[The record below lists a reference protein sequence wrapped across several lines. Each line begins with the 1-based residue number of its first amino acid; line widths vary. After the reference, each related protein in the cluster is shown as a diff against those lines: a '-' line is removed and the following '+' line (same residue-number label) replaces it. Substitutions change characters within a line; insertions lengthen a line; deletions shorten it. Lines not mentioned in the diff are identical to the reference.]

1 VFPAESSI
9 GGASSSPSGRAGASD
24 RAARASDPPR
34 RVVVVDDHPLWR
46 DALSRDLDA
55 AGLPVV
61 GTAGSV
67 AQALRVVAATRPDI
81 VVLDLSLPDG
91 SGVEVIRALLAPGSS
106 SGPAGSGSAGSG
118 PAGSESAGSGSAGSG
133 SAGSESAG
141 SEFAGSGFA
150 GSVLVVS
157 ASGEQADVLNA
168 VKSGASG
175 YLVKSA
181 RPEELVDAVRRTA
194 AGEAVFSAGLAA
206 LVLGEMSRAA
216 REPRQVRSAAPPL
229 TAREVEVLRLVAK
242 GLTARDAA
250 DRLGVSPRTVQNHVH
265 NVLGKLQLR
274 NRVELARYAVRE
286 GYDDPT

>member
-1 VFPAESSI
+1 M
-9 GGASSSPSGRAGASD
+9 
-24 RAARASDPPR
+24 
-34 RVVVVDDHPLWR
+34 VVVDDHPLWR

-55 AGLPVV
+55 SGFRVV

-91 SGVEVIRALLAPGSS
+91 SGVEVIRGLRAQ
-106 SGPAGSGSAGSG
+106 AGAT
-118 PAGSESAGSGSAGSG
+118 
-133 SAGSESAG
+133 
-141 SEFAGSGFA
+141 GFR

-157 ASGEQADVLNA
+157 ASGEQADVLTA

-194 AGEAVFSAGLAA
+194 AGEPVFSAGLAA

-216 REPRQVRSAAPPL
+216 REPSPAPGRSAAAPRL

-265 NVLGKLQLR
+265 NVLSKLQLR
-274 NRVELARYAVRE
+274 NRVELARFAVRE
-286 GYDDPT
+286 GYDDPS

>member
-1 VFPAESSI
+1 
-9 GGASSSPSGRAGASD
+9 
-24 RAARASDPPR
+24 
-34 RVVVVDDHPLWR
+34 VVVDDHPLWR

-106 SGPAGSGSAGSG
+106 SGPAGS
-118 PAGSESAGSGSAGSG
+118 ESAGSGSAGSG
-133 SAGSESAG
+133 SAGSEFAGSGSAG

>member
-1 VFPAESSI
+1 VSPDESARTVASPA
-9 GGASSSPSGRAGASD
+9 GPGL
-24 RAARASDPPR
+24 AARPGPPARSGLAGRSSLAARSGPLAEAAPPPR

-55 AGLPVV
+55 AGFQVV

-67 AQALRVVAATRPDI
+67 AQALRVAAATRPDI

-91 SGVEVIRALLAPGSS
+91 SGVEVIHGLLAPGSRT
-106 SGPAGSGSAGSG
+106 
-118 PAGSESAGSGSAGSG
+118 
-133 SAGSESAG
+133 
-141 SEFAGSGFA
+141 GFD

-157 ASGEQADVLNA
+157 ASGEQADVLTA
-168 VKSGASG
+168 VRSGASG

-194 AGEAVFSAGLAA
+194 AGEPVFSAGLAA

-216 REPRQVRSAAPPL
+216 REPSPAPPAADRL

-286 GYDDPT
+286 GYDDPS

>member
-1 VFPAESSI
+1 M
-9 GGASSSPSGRAGASD
+9 SPDD
-24 RAARASDPPR
+24 RPPRPAARGHAAGQPP

-46 DALSRDLDA
+46 DALARDLDQ

-91 SGVEVIRALLAPGSS
+91 SGVEAIRALHG
-106 SGPAGSGSAGSG
+106 GD
-118 PAGSESAGSGSAGSG
+118 
-133 SAGSESAG
+133 
-141 SEFAGSGFA
+141 SGFT

-157 ASGEQADVLNA
+157 ASGEQADVLAA

-194 AGEAVFSAGLAA
+194 DGIPVFGAGLAA
-206 LVLGEMSRAA
+206 LVLGDMSRAA
-216 REPRQVRSAAPPL
+216 RRPAEPGRPSL
-229 TAREVEVLRLVAK
+229 TAREIEVLRLVAK
-242 GLTARDAA
+242 GLSAKDAA
-250 DRLGVSPRTVQNHVH
+250 ARLGVSPRTVQNHVH
-265 NVLGKLQLR
+265 NVLGKLRLR
-274 NRVELARYAVRE
+274 NRVELARFAVRA
-286 GYDDPT
+286 GYDEIGDGPPPAGQR

>member
-1 VFPAESSI
+1 MCPAEPF
-9 GGASSSPSGRAGASD
+9 GTGASPAGSGPPADDTAER
-24 RAARASDPPR
+24 PR

-55 AGLPVV
+55 AGLQVV

-91 SGVEVIRALLAPGSS
+91 SGVEVIQGLLA
-106 SGPAGSGSAGSG
+106 SGGAT
-118 PAGSESAGSGSAGSG
+118 
-133 SAGSESAG
+133 
-141 SEFAGSGFA
+141 GFR

-157 ASGEQADVLNA
+157 ASGEQADVLTA
-168 VKSGASG
+168 VKTGASG

-181 RPEELVDAVRRTA
+181 RPEELIDAVRRTA

-216 REPRQVRSAAPPL
+216 REPAPARHASPRL

-274 NRVELARYAVRE
+274 NRVELARYAVLE

>member
-1 VFPAESSI
+1 MYPDDGQLGRSPRPDPVPPA
-9 GGASSSPSGRAGASD
+9 R
-24 RAARASDPPR
+24 PP

-46 DALSRDLDA
+46 DALARDLDQ

-91 SGVEVIRALLAPGSS
+91 SGVEVIRGLLDKDRAT
-106 SGPAGSGSAGSG
+106 
-118 PAGSESAGSGSAGSG
+118 
-133 SAGSESAG
+133 
-141 SEFAGSGFA
+141 GFA
-150 GSVLVVS
+150 GAVLVVS
-157 ASGEQADVLNA
+157 ASGEQADVLAA

-194 AGEAVFSAGLAA
+194 AGVPVFGAGLAA

-216 REPRQVRSAAPPL
+216 RRPETPTTPSL
-229 TAREVEVLRLVAK
+229 TAREIEVLRLVAK
-242 GLTARDAA
+242 GLSAKDAA
-250 DRLGVSPRTVQNHVH
+250 ARLGVSPRTVQNHVH

-274 NRVELARYAVRE
+274 NRVELTRFAVRA
-286 GYDDPT
+286 GYDEIDDSVP